1 MGKAMEKA
9 MPKYTVTVS
18 DEKGFFFYA
27 ESFVTRKQAEIYI
40 SFAKAVLP
48 GGYKYRLIRNP
59 EF

>member
-1 MGKAMEKA
+1 MKKA

-18 DEKGFFFYA
+18 DENGFLFCA

-40 SFAKAVLP
+40 RFAKAVLP